1 MYLKRPLYKPWMD
14 LTSSYNNVHG
24 VVNDNSNH
32 YGSMIMDEM
41 RMNKGDIGEY
51 SFVDEEPKTV
61 VNQIFILLKDHDK
74 TL

>member
-1 MYLKRPLYKPWMD
+1 
-14 LTSSYNNVHG
+14 
-24 VVNDNSNH
+24 
-32 YGSMIMDEM
+32 
-41 RMNKGDIGEY
+41 MNKGDIGEY